1 MRRLG
6 DPGTRRA
13 SAAGAPWGLAGIAA
27 GATIRGRKANG
38 GGRRQLS
45 RLAYSQSVDEA
56 AYDEI
61 GRGYAEVRRP
71 DPRIAARIEAAL
83 GDARTVLN
91 VGAGTDSYKP
101 LDREVTAVEP
111 SAEMIAQRPA
121 DSAPVVQAS
130 AEALPFDDDSF
141 DATMAIITVQHW
153 ADSAAGLAEMI
164 RVSRER
170 VLVLT
175 FDGPV
180 MAEMWMVRDYIPRL
194 LEIHI
199 ELMPPISELTAALP
213 GARVEAVPVP
223 RLCKDG
229 FFCAL
234 WDRPEMHLDPQVRR
248 ASSVWHLMAP
258 EETERGLEALRA
270 DLESG
275 AWDERYGHLRKQQE
289 LDVGL
294 RLVVSELG

>member
-1 MRRLG
+1 V
-6 DPGTRRA
+6 
-13 SAAGAPWGLAGIAA
+13 
-27 GATIRGRKANG
+27 N
-38 GGRRQLS
+38 
-45 RLAYSQSVDEA
+45 EA
-56 AYDEI
+56 AYDRI
-61 GRGYAEVRRP
+61 GRGYSNVRQP
-71 DPRIAARIEAAL
+71 DPRIAARIETAL
-83 GDARTVLN
+83 GDAHSVLN
-91 VGAGTDSYKP
+91 VGAGAGSYEP
-101 LDREVTAVEP
+101 SDREVTAVEP
-111 SAEMIAQRPA
+111 SAEMIAQRPVG
-121 DSAPVVQAS
+121 SAPVVQAS
-130 AEALPFDDDSF
+130 AEELPFDDDSF
-141 DATMAIITVQHW
+141 DAAMAIITVQHW
-153 ADSAAGLAEMI
+153 ADAAAGLTEMI

-175 FDGPV
+175 FDGPA

-194 LEIHI
+194 LEIHT
-199 ELMPPISELTAALP
+199 ELMPPIAELAAALP

-258 EETERGLEALRA
+258 EEAERGLEALRA

-275 AWDERYGHLRKQQE
+275 AWDERYWHLRAEPE

-294 RLVVSELG
+294 RLVISKVGRQA